1 MQAGAELLQ
10 KHIQNDS
17 NIVLVV
23 DSDCDGYTSAA
34 MLANYIMR
42 AYAQYPLKNFHYF
55 IHDGK
60 QHGIEL
66 DKLPDKI
73 DLLIIPDASSNDNE
87 QVRQLHELGTEV
99 LILDHHHTDSPP
111 KYACIINNQLCDYPN
126 KTLSGAGIVWKFIK
140 YLDSLDPMQRNIADY
155 YLDLA
160 AVGII
165 GDVMLINEY
174 ETHYIIEKGLSH
186 INNPF
191 LKEMIEKQNYSL
203 KGEITPNG
211 IAFYVVPYI
220 NAVVRMGTL
229 EEKFLLFE
237 SMLDIYGFKQILSTK
252 RGHEIGETES
262 IAQKAVRMTSS
273 VKSRQQKLRD
283 KEVEKL
289 ETLIQENNMLDNKV
303 LIFALDEEESVDKNL
318 TGLIANVIMGKYG
331 KPTLLMNHYKNRDE
345 FAGSARAPGNCGFD
359 HFRKF
364 CDESSLVNYAAGHE
378 NAFGLSLPDTKVQDM
393 INYCNKELA
402 DYSFDNEYFVDFC
415 LKSDYGKLKDL
426 IFEIAD
432 GQEYWG
438 QGLQEPYIAIEN
450 IRVTKDNVKLL
461 SPDKNPTLKISCNG
475 IDYMKFKATKEEY
488 NELTSG
494 LKEIT
499 VIGRCER
506 NVWNGNVSP
515 QIIIENYD
523 IIKERYYF

>member
-1 MQAGAELLQ
+1 
-10 KHIQNDS
+10 
-17 NIVLVV
+17 
-23 DSDCDGYTSAA
+23 
-34 MLANYIMR
+34 
-42 AYAQYPLKNFHYF
+42 
-55 IHDGK
+55 
-60 QHGIEL
+60 
-66 DKLPDKI
+66 
-73 DLLIIPDASSNDNE
+73 
-87 QVRQLHELGTEV
+87 
-99 LILDHHHTDSPP
+99 
-111 KYACIINNQLCDYPN
+111 
-126 KTLSGAGIVWKFIK
+126 
-140 YLDSLDPMQRNIADY
+140 
-155 YLDLA
+155 
-160 AVGII
+160 
-165 GDVMLINEY
+165 MLINEY
-174 ETHYIIEKGLSH
+174 ETRYIIERGLSH

-289 ETLIQENNMLDNKV
+289 ETLIQENNMLDDKV
-303 LIFALDEEESVDKNL
+303 LIFALNEEDSVDKNL

-364 CDESSLVNYAAGHE
+364 CDESNLVNYAAGHE

-415 LKSDYGKLKDL
+415 LKSDYDRLKDL

-506 NVWNGNVSP
+506 NIWNGNVSP
-515 QIIIENYD
+515 
-523 IIKERYYF
+523 